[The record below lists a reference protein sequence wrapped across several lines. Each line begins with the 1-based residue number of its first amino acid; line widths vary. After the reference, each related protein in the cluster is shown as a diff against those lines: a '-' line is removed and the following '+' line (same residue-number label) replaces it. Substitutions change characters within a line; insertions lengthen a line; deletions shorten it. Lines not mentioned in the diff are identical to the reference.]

1 MTPKEKAMQE
11 FNAYIRERDCK
22 LYGRCISC
30 GAPITPT
37 TCDAGHYV
45 PCVKESTR
53 FDERNVNAQCKV
65 CNQLNYGNLPGY
77 TRGLMERYG
86 DIVDGLIRRGRQT
99 VKRSKS
105 DYEEIASIYRQ
116 KRKELL

>member
-1 MTPKEKAMQE
+1 M
-11 FNAYIRERDCK
+11 FNAYIRERDCRQ
-22 LYGRCISC
+22 YGRCISC

-45 PCVKESTR
+45 PCGNESTR

-65 CNQLNYGNLPGY
+65 CNQLNYGNLKGY
-77 TRGLMERYG
+77 TRGIIARYG
-86 DIVDGLIRRGRQT
+86 DIVDELIHKGRQA

-105 DYEEIASIYRQ
+105 DYEEIVEIYRQ